1 MDDPRV
7 CRPRLDPTLT
17 PGCVNVVNV
26 RVKAAT
32 ASSVSPMDSGG
43 AGVTTAH
50 TLSNAAYF
58 PTSRTQ
64 GFAAGALVVVFNVWK
79 IMKCDLLN
87 SFKDNFIYTR

>member
-1 MDDPRV
+1 MDDPGV
-7 CRPRLDPTLT
+7 CRTRLDPTLT

-32 ASSVSPMDSGG
+32 PSVSSMDSGG

-79 IMKCDLLN
+79 IMKCDLPV
-87 SFKDNFIYTR
+87 NFIDWNDAS

>member
-1 MDDPRV
+1 MDDPWV

-17 PGCVNVVNV
+17 SGYVNVVNV
-26 RVKAAT
+26 RVKAA
-32 ASSVSPMDSGG
+32 APSVSSMDSGG

-79 IMKCDLLN
+79 IMECLVYRTL
-87 SFKDNFIYTR
+87 